1 MTVNPESRPSL
12 GRAFG
17 ETARLIGKLHRRA
30 LADFDSDFPTWM
42 LLTLL
47 WEAGAPLPLDEVA
60 KELDRG
66 LDLAEPDT
74 MRVLERAVAAGH
86 IAYRPESA
94 SVEAELTEAGTDH
107 FTALY
112 AYARKVTDAV
122 FEGID
127 PAELDTAL
135 TVVLAAR
142 ERAAATLGRLAG
154 A

>member
-74 MRVLERAVAAGH
+74 MLVLERAVAAGH
-86 IAYRPESA
+86 ITYRPENASA
-94 SVEAELTEAGTDH
+94 EAELTEAGTDH

-112 AYARKVTDAV
+112 AHARKVTDAV

-135 TVVLAAR
+135 TVVLAAKD
-142 ERAAATLGRLAG
+142 RAAAALGRFRPL
-154 A
+154 